1 MEQSNSL
8 NKIKKYSHM
17 MRGLMMG
24 RFQPFH
30 LGHMDLVT
38 QILSECDEVIIAI
51 TSSQFNYL
59 EKDPFTAGERI
70 EMIHN
75 SLKES
80 SIDMDRCYVLAIEN
94 QLNISTWA
102 SYLKSALP
110 AFDKVYSGNE
120 YVSMLLSDSGIS
132 VIIPEFLKREH
143 YNATKI
149 RSMIISDDDWE
160 HHVPHAVFEL
170 LTQINAKNRLS
181 VISKSDTN
189 PTQH

>member
-1 MEQSNSL
+1 MV
-8 NKIKKYSHM
+8 
-17 MRGLMMG
+17 G

-30 LGHMDLVT
+30 LGHLDLAK
-38 QILSECDEVIIAI
+38 QILDECDEVIISI

-80 SIDMDRCYVLAIEN
+80 SLDLSRCFVVSIEN
-94 QLNISTWA
+94 QFNVATWA

-110 AFDKVYSGNE
+110 HFDKVYSGND
-120 YVSMLLSDSGIS
+120 YVSMLLADSSIT
-132 VIIPEFLKREH
+132 VVKPKFLDRNQ

-149 RSMIISDDDWE
+149 RSMIISDENWKDS
-160 HHVPHAVFEL
+160 VPNAVYEF
-170 LTQINAKNRLS
+170 LTKINAKNRLE

-189 PTQH
+189 PTKH

>member
-1 MEQSNSL
+1 
-8 NKIKKYSHM
+8 

-30 LGHMDLVT
+30 LGHLDLVR

-70 EMIHN
+70 EMIRD
-75 SLKES
+75 SLHDS
-80 SIDMDRCYVLAIEN
+80 DVDLSRCFIVAIEN
-94 QLNISTWA
+94 QFNIATWA

-110 AFDKVYSGNE
+110 HFDKVYSGND
-120 YVSMLLSDSGIS
+120 YVRMLLADYEIN
-132 VIIPEFLKREH
+132 VVCPNFLDKLN
-143 YNATKI
+143 YNATHI
-149 RSMIISDDDWE
+149 RLMIIRNDNNWKNY
-160 HHVPHAVFEL
+160 VPNAVVKFL
-170 LTQINAKNRLS
+170 QRIDGKTRLT

-189 PTQH
+189 PTEH

>member
-1 MEQSNSL
+1 
-8 NKIKKYSHM
+8 

-30 LGHMDLVT
+30 FGHLDLAKR
-38 QILSECDEVIIAI
+38 ILDEYDEVIIAI

-75 SLKES
+75 SLKEAS
-80 SIDMDRCYVLAIEN
+80 LDLSRCFVVSIEN
-94 QLNISTWA
+94 QFNVATWS

-110 AFDKVYSGNE
+110 HFDKVFSGNN
-120 YVSMLLSDSGIS
+120 YVSMILADSDIE
-132 VIIPEFLKREH
+132 VMNPIFLDRNL

-149 RSMIISDDDWE
+149 RSMIVSDENWKDY
-160 HHVPHAVFEL
+160 VPNAVYEL
-170 LTQINAKNRLS
+170 LTKINAKNRLT

-189 PTQH
+189 PTKH

>member
-1 MEQSNSL
+1 
-8 NKIKKYSHM
+8 
-17 MRGLMMG
+17 MG

-30 LGHMDLVT
+30 LGHLDLAKR
-38 QILSECDEVIIAI
+38 ILDECDEVIIAI

-80 SIDMDRCYVLAIEN
+80 SLDLSRCFVVSMEN
-94 QLNISTWA
+94 QFNVATWA

-110 AFDKVYSGNE
+110 HFDKVFSGNN
-120 YVSMLLSDSGIS
+120 YVSMILADSGIE
-132 VIIPEFLKREH
+132 VMNPIFLDRNL

-149 RSMIISDDDWE
+149 RSMIVSGENWKDY
-160 HHVPHAVFEL
+160 VPNAVYEL
-170 LTQINAKNRLS
+170 LTKINAKNRLT

-189 PTQH
+189 PTEY

>member
-1 MEQSNSL
+1 
-8 NKIKKYSHM
+8 

-30 LGHMDLVT
+30 LGHLNLAK
-38 QILSECDEVIIAI
+38 QIIDECDELIIAI

-80 SIDMDRCYVLAIEN
+80 SLDLTKCFVLSLEN
-94 QLNISTWA
+94 QFNISTWA
-102 SYLKSALP
+102 SYLKSTLP
-110 AFDKVYSGNE
+110 QFDKVYSGND
-120 YVSMLLSDSGIS
+120 YVSMLLSDSGIK
-132 VIIPEFLKREH
+132 VVKPIFLDRNQ

-149 RSMIISDDDWE
+149 RSMIISDDNWKDF
-160 HHVPHAVFEL
+160 VPNAVFKL
-170 LTQINAKNRLS
+170 LTRINAKNRLT
-181 VISKSDTN
+181 VISKSNTN
-189 PTQH
+189 PVEH

>member
-1 MEQSNSL
+1 
-8 NKIKKYSHM
+8 

-30 LGHMDLVT
+30 LGHLELVK
-38 QILSECDEVIIAI
+38 QILDECDEVIIAV

-80 SIDMDRCYVLAIEN
+80 TLDLTRCFIISVEN
-94 QLNISTWA
+94 QFNVATWA

-110 AFDKVYSGNE
+110 HFDKVYSGND

-132 VIIPEFLKREH
+132 VVVPKFLDRNQ
-143 YNATKI
+143 YNATRI
-149 RSMIISDDDWE
+149 RLMIMSDEKWE
-160 HHVPHAVFEL
+160 DSVPNAVHAVL
-170 LTQINAKNRLS
+170 MKINAKNRLK

-189 PTQH
+189 PTDH